1 MQKKTT
7 IYVNA
12 RFVTQPLT
20 GVQRYAFECC
30 LQMKKSNPD
39 MVFLCPKKSKQQEWS
54 KELMVLPIGHF
65 SGHRWEQIDLVWYLR
80 NKKHYVLFNPCNT
93 APLLLRNNFITVHDI
108 SYNIYRENN
117 PYLFSAWYN
126 FLMPRIINKAVHVFT
141 VSETVRQ
148 QLILLYE
155 KDPDKISVSYNGVAA
170 QFSDAAHE
178 PIKKEKMIL
187 TVGSI
192 SRRKNIEIL
201 IQAFLESGLQVQYT
215 LVIVGGHH
223 DAFSKLALPL
233 HDNIRFESTLSD
245 NALFDYYQRAEC
257 FVSLSFYEGFGLP
270 VLEAL
275 SANCNVLC
283 SNIATYQELF
293 EEYVYFC
300 NHYDKADIIRKLVV
314 MTHHESS
321 NLINQNFL
329 KEKYSFSKSAKQ
341 ILRLLESNTEL

>member
-30 LQMKKSNPD
+30 MQMKKSNPD

-65 SGHRWEQIDLVWYLR
+65 SGHYWEQIELVWYLR

-93 APLLLRNNFITVHDI
+93 APLLLSKNFITVHDI

-148 QLILLYE
+148 QLILLS
-155 KDPDKISVSYNGVAA
+155 KKAPDKISVTYNGVAI
-170 QFSDAAHE
+170 QFSEAAHE
-178 PIKKEKMIL
+178 PIKKEKLIL
-187 TVGSI
+187 AVGSI

-201 IQAFLESGLQVQYT
+201 IEAFLESGLQHEYT
-215 LVIVGGHH
+215 LIFVGGQHT
-223 DAFSKLALPL
+223 AFSKLHLTQ
-233 HDNIRFESTLSD
+233 HNNIIFKSNPSD
-245 NALFDYYQRAEC
+245 NALSDYYQRAEC
-257 FVSLSFYEGFGLP
+257 VVSLSFYEGFGLP

-275 SANCNVLC
+275 ASNCKVLC
-283 SNIATYQELF
+283 SDIRTYHELF

-300 NHYDKADIIRKLVV
+300 NHYDKADIIRKLVE
-314 MTHHESS
+314 MTYHEQS
-321 NLINQNFL
+321 NRINQNFL

-341 ILRLLESNTEL
+341 ILCHLESYTEI